1 MTIAAIRT
9 LAQSSDGFLLM
20 VEGGACI
27 ITSFLREQL
36 VDLLA
41 LTVSPLLVG
50 GLHAVDSLGRTD
62 PVCFPRLSQPSYEW
76 LGDDLILWGE
86 LGWGPP

>member
-1 MTIAAIRT
+1 MGIN
-9 LAQSSDGFLLM
+9 SLM
-20 VEGGACI
+20 VEGGARI

-36 VDLLA
+36 LDLLV

-50 GLHAVDSLGRTD
+50 GLHAVNSLGETD
-62 PVCFPRLSQPSYEW
+62 PVCFPRLSHPRYEW

-86 LGWGPP
+86 LGWVQA